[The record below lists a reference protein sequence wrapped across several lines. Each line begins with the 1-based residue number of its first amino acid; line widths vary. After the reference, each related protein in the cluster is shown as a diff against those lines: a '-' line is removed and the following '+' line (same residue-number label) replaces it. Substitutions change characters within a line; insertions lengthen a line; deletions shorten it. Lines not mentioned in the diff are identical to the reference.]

1 MGDGL
6 LAFLTD
12 MATELAKQEVGG
24 VMKDNFLSG
33 NNALSNIQQG
43 NFGDA
48 AMSMAKSTPEFK
60 AYNTMSG
67 DMSSG
72 DKAREL
78 TPMLFGDKKQNEL
91 YSSALQLPQAQM
103 PMAQMPS
110 YARPTVPY
118 QGGGIQE
125 ILARQQ
131 IGLLR

>member
-1 MGDGL
+1 MGEGL

-12 MATELAKQEVGG
+12 MATEMAKQEAGN

-60 AYNTMSG
+60 MYDTMSSDKSAS
-67 DMSSG
+67 DMG
-72 DKAREL
+72 RAIAPTL
-78 TPMLFGDKKQNEL
+78 LGDKKQNDA
-91 YSSALQLPQAQM
+91 YASALQLPNTQM
-103 PMAQMPS
+103 QQMPS
-110 YARPTVPY
+110 YSMPSVPY
-118 QGGGIQE
+118 QNGGIQE
-125 ILARQQ
+125 ILARQK